1 MPLGRREGIGRGY
14 NMSPKKKRE
23 SRYWPLERRKG
34 ITRIGRHGYNMSGM
48 RRSKFPSD
56 TLLRSS

>member
-1 MPLGRREGIGRGY
+1 MFPG
-14 NMSPKKKRE
+14 KKIE
-23 SRYWPLERRKG
+23 SRYWRLERRKG

-48 RRSKFPSD
+48 RRSKFPSA